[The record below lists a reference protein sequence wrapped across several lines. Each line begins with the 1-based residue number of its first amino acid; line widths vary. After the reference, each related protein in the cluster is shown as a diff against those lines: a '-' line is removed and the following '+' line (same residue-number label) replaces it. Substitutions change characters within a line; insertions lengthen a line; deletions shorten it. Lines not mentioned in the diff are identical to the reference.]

1 MDGAD
6 YLAIFVPIEYL
17 DTQVLPREIAK
28 AVLHDCLEAMRMR
41 LVERSAII

>member
-6 YLAIFVPIEYL
+6 YLAIFIPIEYL
-17 DTQVLPREIAK
+17 DTPVLPREIAK